1 MLGSLRQDLR
11 YAVRQ
16 LFRSPGFTA
25 VAVLTLSLGIG
36 ANTAIFSVVNAVLL
50 RPLPYPE
57 PSSLVK
63 VEERRPNG
71 APNTVSYPNFLDWR
85 TDGALGSIALYRPL
99 AFNVGGA
106 DRPERVAG
114 ALVSADYFRVLGLT
128 PTAGRYFLEGED
140 APGRDGV
147 AVISHGLWQ
156 RRFGGAPSA
165 LGRTLMV
172 DGRALTVV
180 GVAPPGFRYPED
192 TELWTLVSQD
202 EPELLETRGLHAYLV
217 IGRLGAGGTLEH
229 VSARLQAVAARL
241 AAEYPASNRG
251 WGVAVVPL
259 HESLVHDLRPTL
271 LVLLG
276 AVGFVLLI
284 ASANVAGMML
294 ARGAARRRELA
305 IRAALGAGRWQLVR
319 QLFTETALLT
329 VLGGMLGVGLAVWGV
344 DALLSLAPEGLR
356 PTEAPVMDGTV
367 LAFTFGIAA
376 LTSMVF
382 GLLPALQT
390 ARRGNE
396 ASLQETGR
404 TTAGVD
410 RQRTRR
416 LLVAGEVALALLLL
430 VGAGLMVQS
439 FRRLLAVDP
448 GFRTASV
455 VSARLALPRTG
466 RDTAEVIGFYR
477 DLVDRARALP
487 GVSEAAA
494 VSYLPLSREG
504 ARYSFSVEGQPF
516 AEPQQRPSS
525 SFNVVTPGYFSALD
539 IPLLQGRD
547 FTEQDGWDSP
557 YVAVVNQ
564 TLARRFWPNQSA
576 VGKRL
581 TFDDEPD
588 EPGDWLTVI
597 GVVGDSRHLTL
608 VDDVMPQIYA
618 PEAQVGLEEMALLV
632 RTPLDPQTVAPAIRE
647 LVASLDP
654 EVPVS
659 EIYQLTRLRD
669 ESISTD
675 RFRTLLLGGFGALAL
690 GLAIIGVYGVISY
703 GVVQRTREI
712 GIRVALGARRA
723 EILRLVIGEGLLT
736 VAGGIAAGLVAGAAL
751 SRLLVTLLFQVKP
764 WDPATFASIA
774 VVIAGVALGACV
786 LPARRALRVDPA
798 STLRAE

>member
-1 MLGSLRQDLR
+1 MFASLRQDLR

-16 LFRSPGFTA
+16 LVRSPGFTA
-25 VAVLTLSLGIG
+25 VAVLTLGLGIG

-57 PSSLVK
+57 PSKLVK
-63 VEERRPNG
+63 AEERRPNG
-71 APNTVSYPNFLDWR
+71 APNTVSYPNFLDWQQ
-85 TDGALGSIALYRPL
+85 DGALGSMALYRPL

-106 DRPERVAG
+106 DRPERVGG
-114 ALVSADYFRVLGLT
+114 ALVSAEYFRVLGLT
-128 PTAGRYFLEGED
+128 PSAGRFFFEGED
-140 APGRDGV
+140 TPGRDRV
-147 AVISHGLWQ
+147 AVISRGLWE
-156 RRFGGAPSA
+156 RRFGGDPSA
-165 LGRTLMV
+165 LGRSLVV

-202 EPELLETRGLHAYLV
+202 EPALLEARGLHAYMV
-217 IGRLGAGGTLEH
+217 IGRLGEGGTLEH

-241 AAEYPASNRG
+241 AAEYPASNRS

-259 HESLVHDLRPTL
+259 HESLVHQLRPTL
-271 LVLLG
+271 LVLMG

-294 ARGAARRRELA
+294 ARGAARRRELS

-319 QLFTETALLT
+319 QLLTETVLLT
-329 VLGGMLGVGLAVWGV
+329 ALGGALGVGLAVWGV

-356 PTEAPVMDGTV
+356 PTDAAVMDGTV
-367 LAFTFGIAA
+367 LAFTFGVTA
-376 LTSMVF
+376 LTSTVF
-382 GLLPALQT
+382 GLLPAVQT
-390 ARRGNE
+390 ARRGDE
-396 ASLQETGR
+396 AALQESGR

-416 LLVAGEVALALLLL
+416 LLVAGEIALALLLL
-430 VGAGLMVQS
+430 VGASLMVQS

-448 GFRTASV
+448 GFRTAGV
-455 VSARLALPRTG
+455 VSARLALPRSG

-487 GVSEAAA
+487 GVSAAAA

-516 AEPQQRPSS
+516 PEPQQRPSS
-525 SFNVVTPGYFSALD
+525 SFNVVTPGYFSTLD

-547 FTEQDGWDSP
+547 FTGQDGWNAP
-557 YVAVVNQ
+557 TVVVVNQ
-564 TLARRFWPNQSA
+564 TLARRFWPGESA

-588 EPGDWLTVI
+588 EPGDWLTVV
-597 GVVGDSRHLTL
+597 GVVGDSRHLSL
-608 VDDVMPQIYA
+608 VDEVMPQIYA

-632 RTPLDPQTVAPAIRE
+632 RTPLDPASVAPAIHG
-647 LVASLDP
+647 LATSLDP

-659 EIYQLTRLRD
+659 EIHELTQLRD
-669 ESISTD
+669 ASISTD
-675 RFRTLLLGGFGALAL
+675 RFRTLLLGAFGALAL
-690 GLAIIGVYGVISY
+690 GLALIGVYGVISY

-712 GIRVALGARRA
+712 GIRVALGARRQ
-723 EILRLVIGEGLLT
+723 EILRLVVGEGLLT
-736 VAGGIAAGLVAGAAL
+736 VVGGIAAGLVAGAAL
-751 SRLLVTLLFQVKP
+751 SRVLVTLLYQVKP

-798 STLRAE
+798 TTLRAE

>member
-1 MLGSLRQDLR
+1 MFVALRQDLR
-11 YAVRQ
+11 YASRQ
-16 LFRSPGFTA
+16 LIRSPGFTA
-25 VAVLTLSLGIG
+25 IAVLTLGLGIG

-57 PSSLVK
+57 PSRLVK

-85 TDGALGSIALYRPL
+85 KEGALESMALFRPL
-99 AFNVGGA
+99 SFNVGGA
-106 DRPERVAG
+106 DRPERVSG
-114 ALVSADYFRVLGLT
+114 ALVSADFFRVLSLT
-128 PTAGRYFLEGED
+128 PAAGRNFLVGED
-140 APGRDGV
+140 APGRDRV

-156 RRFGGAPSA
+156 RRFGGDPSA
-165 LGRTLMV
+165 LGRILTV

-202 EPELLETRGLHAYLV
+202 DPALLEARGLHAYMV
-217 IGRLGAGGTLEH
+217 IGRLGAGRTLEH
-229 VSARLQAVAARL
+229 TSARLQAVAARL
-241 AAEYPASNRG
+241 AAEYPASNRS
-251 WGVAVVPL
+251 WGLAVVPL

-271 LVLLG
+271 LVLMG

-305 IRAALGAGRWQLVR
+305 IRAALGAGRWRLVR
-319 QLFTETALLT
+319 QLLTETAVLT
-329 VLGGMLGVGLAVWGV
+329 ALGGVLGVGLAAWGV

-356 PTEAPVMDGTV
+356 PTDATVMDGTV
-367 LAFTFGIAA
+367 LAFTFGLAA
-376 LTSMVF
+376 LTSLVF
-382 GLLPALQT
+382 GLLPAMQT
-390 ARRGNE
+390 ARRGGG
-396 ASLQETGR
+396 ASLQESGR
-404 TTAGVD
+404 TTGGVD

-430 VGAGLMVQS
+430 VGAGLMLQS

-448 GFRTASV
+448 GFRTTNV
-455 VSARLALPRTG
+455 VSARLSLPRTG

-477 DLVDRARALP
+477 DLVERARALP
-487 GVSEAAA
+487 GVSAAAA

-504 ARYSFSVEGQPF
+504 ARYSFSVEGQQFP
-516 AEPQQRPSS
+516 EPQQRPSS
-525 SFNVVTPGYFSALD
+525 SFNVVTPGYFGTLD

-547 FTEQDGWDSP
+547 FTARDGWDAP
-557 YVAVVNQ
+557 TVVVVNQ
-564 TLARRFWPNQSA
+564 TLARRFWPGENP

-588 EPGDWLTVI
+588 QPSDWLTVI
-597 GVVGDSRHLTL
+597 GVVGDVRSQSL
-608 VDDVMPQIYA
+608 VDEIMPQIYA

-632 RTPLDPQTVAPAIRE
+632 RTPLDPASVAPAIGG

-654 EVPVS
+654 EVPVA
-659 EIYQLTRLRD
+659 EIHRFTQLRD
-669 ESISTD
+669 ASISTD
-675 RFRTLLLGGFGALAL
+675 RFRALLLVAFGVLAL

-723 EILRLVIGEGLLT
+723 EILRLVVGEGMLT
-736 VAGGIAAGLVAGAAL
+736 VAGGIAAGLVAGAVL
-751 SRLLVTLLFQVKP
+751 SRVLVTLLYQVKP

-786 LPARRALRVDPA
+786 LPARRALRVDA
-798 STLRAE
+798 ATTLRAE